1 MTNPNETMQPSR
13 PRDAFRV
20 VARTAALA
28 GLAAALLV
36 APMTGC
42 GQEEEAPVAVAP
54 PPPPVRWRAPNTAP
68 PVRW

>member
-54 PPPPVRWRAPNTAP
+54 PPSC
-68 PVRW
+68 

>member
-13 PRDAFRV
+13 PRDAFRI

-42 GQEEEAPVAVAP
+42 GQEEEAPSRSHRRRHRRHRRRRHP
-54 PPPPVRWRAPNTAP
+54 R
-68 PVRW
+68 